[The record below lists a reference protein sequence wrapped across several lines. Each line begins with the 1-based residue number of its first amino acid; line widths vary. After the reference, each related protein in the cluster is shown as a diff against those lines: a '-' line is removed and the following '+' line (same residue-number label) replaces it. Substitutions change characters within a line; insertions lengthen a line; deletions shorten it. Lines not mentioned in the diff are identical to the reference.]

1 MFKLVKNIEEANCI
15 THGAKFHADDIFS
28 TVIMS
33 TVMDDLKVIRLLEIP
48 EGQENKL
55 IFDIGAG
62 EFDHHQKGGNGER
75 ENGIKYAAFGL
86 LWKKFG
92 KDYLK
97 KIGAN
102 LELIDLAWNRLDVE
116 FVQFIDSIDNGQLN
130 FDKIEI
136 PVVTISD
143 VLNDY
148 NPTWNEE
155 SDYDKCFVEAVFVA
169 ENIWNKKVK
178 SVLSKLEAKEFVEKA
193 IEDSNG
199 LYIVLNQYMP
209 YQDFVINS
217 LNPKAKDILYAVYPS
232 NRGGYGIQAI
242 QKNSNS
248 FENRKPFPEAWAGLR
263 DKDLQ
268 AVTGVQTARFC
279 HNARFLCTTETLE
292 DAIKIANLAINTSN

>member
-1 MFKLVKNIEEANCI
+1 MFKLVKNIADANCI

-33 TVMDDLKVIRLLEIP
+33 KIIDDLKLIRLLEIP
-48 EGQENKL
+48 EGQEDKL

-62 EFDHHQKGGNGER
+62 EFDHHQKGGNGQR

-86 LWKKFG
+86 LWKRFG
-92 KDYLK
+92 KEYLK
-97 KIGAN
+97 KLGAKP
-102 LELIDLAWNRLDVE
+102 EVIDLAWNRLDVE

-130 FDKIEI
+130 IDTIDI

-148 NPTWNEE
+148 NPNWDETK
-155 SDYDKCFVEAVFVA
+155 DYDICFVEAVEVA
-169 ENIWNKKVK
+169 EKIWDKKVK
-178 SVLSKLEAKEFVEKA
+178 SVLSKLDAKELVEKA
-193 IEDSNG
+193 IDDSNG
-199 LYIVLNQYMP
+199 LFIILNQYMP

-217 LNPKAKDILYAVYPS
+217 LNPKSKGILYAIYPS

-242 QKNSNS
+242 QKSSNS
-248 FENRKPFPEAWAGLR
+248 FENRKPFPEKWAGLR

-268 AVTGVQTARFC
+268 LVTGVSTARFC

-292 DAIKIANLAINTSN
+292 DAIKIANLAINN